1 MIWSRDLVAARPDP
15 RPLPGAPSASPL
27 VPASLAVAALAVAAF
42 VESIWLLFLGWMA
55 IRGG

>member
-15 RPLPGAPSASPL
+15 RPQARAPSAAPL
-27 VPASLAVAALAVAAF
+27 VPVGLAVAAL